1 MPLGDRVSRDKAM
14 IRRRRSAACFVQS
27 ARRILSEA
35 EGTYTWATEF
45 GFWVLRDTLS
55 VRSVRW
61 VENYAAVNA
70 P

>member
-1 MPLGDRVSRDKAM
+1 MTKV
-14 IRRRRSAACFVQS
+14 FQ
-27 ARRILSEA
+27 ILSEA

>member
-1 MPLGDRVSRDKAM
+1 VDPIRDRISVEGHIVTKV
-14 IRRRRSAACFVQS
+14 FQ
-27 ARRILSEA
+27 ILSEA